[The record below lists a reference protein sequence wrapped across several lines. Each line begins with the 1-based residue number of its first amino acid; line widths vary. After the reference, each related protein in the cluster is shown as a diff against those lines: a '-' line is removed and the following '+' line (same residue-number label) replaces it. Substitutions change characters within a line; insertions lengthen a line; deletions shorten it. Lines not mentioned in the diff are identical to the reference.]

1 MFGVLLEKRPVLVV
15 DSAPSHAGIT
25 TSVAAR
31 VVEEQCV
38 HTQCFSVIH
47 CCNDVE
53 EWQPKMAAPSPESID
68 SALEWLRLR
77 SSTSAVGGAGHHPT
91 HPHTLSV
98 LAALNKAMSYAEA
111 DSIYLVTHDNR
122 CMEIHTEL
130 VAMAKKLPIP
140 LHVVAI
146 DCKASDTL
154 STLKELAGVTQGR
167 RGGAPKELVGV
178 TQGRRVG
185 APNMCP
191 PLLALMS
198 KCVYCVCTLTD
209 ATPTSHS
216 WARAP
221 PSPERTWCCCQ
232 RSWTRPRRPLL
243 RCRPSDWR

>member
-1 MFGVLLEKRPVLVV
+1 MQKIEEVEHQLLSVVTKLKSRLKWLQSGRYCLLLALKSHACHVTEPLLCSRLMFGVLLEKRPVLVV
-15 DSAPSHAGIT
+15 DSAPSHAGVT

-77 SSTSAVGGAGHHPT
+77 SSTSAVGGAAHHPT

-146 DCKASDTL
+146 DCKSSDTL

-167 RGGAPKELVGV
+167 
-178 TQGRRVG
+178 
-185 APNMCP
+185 
-191 PLLALMS
+191 
-198 KCVYCVCTLTD
+198 
-209 ATPTSHS
+209 
-216 WARAP
+216 
-221 PSPERTWCCCQ
+221 
-232 RSWTRPRRPLL
+232 
-243 RCRPSDWR
+243 